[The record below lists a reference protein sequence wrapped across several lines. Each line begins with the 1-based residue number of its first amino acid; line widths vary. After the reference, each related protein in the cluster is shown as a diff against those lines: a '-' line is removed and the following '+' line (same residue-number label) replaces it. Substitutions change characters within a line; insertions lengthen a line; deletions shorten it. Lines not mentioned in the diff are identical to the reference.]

1 MAALLGQQ
9 IGKYR
14 LVRVLG
20 EGGLGAV
27 YEGIRDDI
35 GARAAV
41 KLLHPEYARSPDA
54 VTRFTNEARAANLV
68 EHPSIVRIFDH
79 GVLPDGRAYLAMEL
93 LAGEV
98 LSSRIRRLRRLDPA
112 DVLRIG
118 RQLAAALA
126 AAHGKR
132 VIHRDLKPA
141 NVMIVPDPEAPGGER
156 AKLLDFG
163 IAKLSTPGQQTKT
176 RTGVIMGTPLYM
188 SPEQCRGAGQVDE
201 KSDVYSLG
209 VMLFEMLTGT
219 TPFRA
224 EGDGELIAQ
233 HMFVPPPSVA
243 QLAPATPPEL
253 VALIGAM
260 LGKDPVQRPAMFVVV
275 GEMLRLGR
283 QQSATDLPMLGPPHG
298 PVLGSTPGATP
309 LPAPADSASTQPHP
323 DEATTAVPPSLL
335 NQNFEVVKRPRARS
349 PLSSR
354 TLALAAGG
362 LVVLGGLAMA
372 LFGSGP
378 SSAPELLK
386 SASEAMAQQQWEA
399 AAEKLH
405 SVLAASSSSRR
416 EKEQA
421 RSQLVQVE
429 SEQKARLSY
438 DRFTTAAGNGS
449 SDAAI
454 AAYRELPAGSS
465 YRELGRG
472 AYEKVLPLYTDFHL
486 RAAEEALGQGRCA
499 EAGRELSAVLT
510 AEPKHAEA
518 LALRARPCPDDS
530 RAERGRPGRKPGEP
544 RLARAT
550 REPKEGKDVK
560 EGAYVKDVKER
571 AEAREPGDAA
581 ASSGVPGLTAAQVDE
596 KLAKA
601 QTDFVEGHYRRAI
614 AQAMSVQTGN
624 PTRAWRIIGSA
635 ACNLRDTQLATQ
647 AYKVAKGPE
656 RPALVETCRRN
667 GVALVGSTFKLVA
680 L

>member
-1 MAALLGQQ
+1 MRTEKATALGPCVEERGGRQ
-9 IGKYR
+9 GTTPR
-14 LVRVLG
+14 L
-20 EGGLGAV
+20 
-27 YEGIRDDI
+27 
-35 GARAAV
+35 
-41 KLLHPEYARSPDA
+41 RSVP
-54 VTRFTNEARAANLV
+54 
-68 EHPSIVRIFDH
+68 
-79 GVLPDGRAYLAMEL
+79 
-93 LAGEV
+93 
-98 LSSRIRRLRRLDPA
+98 RRLPTARRDQFLDE
-112 DVLRIG
+112 G
-118 RQLAAALA
+118 S
-126 AAHGKR
+126 
-132 VIHRDLKPA
+132 
-141 NVMIVPDPEAPGGER
+141 GGV
-156 AKLLDFG
+156 A
-163 IAKLSTPGQQTKT
+163 
-176 RTGVIMGTPLYM
+176 
-188 SPEQCRGAGQVDE
+188 
-201 KSDVYSLG
+201 
-209 VMLFEMLTGT
+209 LFELLTGT
-219 TPFRA
+219 PPFRA

-243 QLAPATPPEL
+243 QLAPGTPPEL

-283 QQSATDLPMLGPPHG
+283 QQSATDLPMLGPMPGPMLRPMPGPPHG
-298 PVLGSTPGATP
+298 PPGATP
-309 LPAPADSASTQPHP
+309 LPAPADSASTQPPP
-323 DEATTAVPPSLL
+323 DDATTAVPPSLL

-354 TLALAAGG
+354 TLVLAAGG
-362 LVVLGGLAMA
+362 LVVAGGLA
-372 LFGSGP
+372 LVLLGSGP

-386 SASEAMAQQQWEA
+386 SASEAMAQQQWET

-421 RSQLVQVE
+421 RAQLVQVE

-530 RAERGRPGRKPGEP
+530 RAERGRPGRKPSEA
-544 RLARAT
+544 RLARTA
-550 REPKEGKDVK
+550 RDPKEGK
-560 EGAYVKDVKER
+560 ETKER
-571 AEAREPGDAA
+571 ADVREPGDAA